1 MSVIYFL
8 DLFGTFVFAVS
19 GAILAM
25 RKKMDI
31 FGVIVVGFVTAV
43 GGGTFRDLLLG
54 KTPVFWLHDKYY
66 FIVILCGTVATFLF
80 SATILKVENMLRIA
94 DAIGLGT
101 FTIIG
106 IEVGLNSNL
115 SPLFAVMM
123 GIITASFGGAVRDVV
138 CQEIPL
144 ILSREIYATACLIGG
159 MIYFFLKWLGL
170 NHSLTISVSVFII
183 ITVRMISIRLNWSLP
198 KNEDMKNK
206 F

>member
-1 MSVIYFL
+1 MNVIYFL
-8 DLFGTFVFAVS
+8 DLFGSFVFAVS

-54 KTPVFWLHDKYY
+54 KAPVFWLHDKYY
-66 FIVILCGTVATFLF
+66 FLVVLGGTVGTFLF
-80 SATILKVENMLRIA
+80 SASILKIENILRIA
-94 DAIGLGT
+94 DALGLGT

-106 IEVGLNSNL
+106 IEKGLESRL
-115 SPLFAVMM
+115 LPLFAIMM
-123 GIITASFGGAVRDVV
+123 GIITASFGGAVRDVI

-144 ILSREIYATACLIGG
+144 ILSREIYATACLVGG
-159 MIYFFLKWLGL
+159 LIYFFLRWTGL
-170 NHSLTISVSVFII
+170 NHSITIAVSVFII
-183 ITVRMISIRLNWSLP
+183 IAVRIISIKLNLSLP

-206 F
+206 L